1 MSMKQPFLE
10 LNRILEALRMQDLGP
25 ALEYACL
32 SYYTIRSACYLFHIF
47 HPADSPDW
55 VCFIFPA
62 APHAYMF
69 DSANVTRWAVT
80 NRQRLL
86 DLNSSLEFK
95 LHRLYFI
102 SLLSGGIGK
111 QMEALQYARHFQPF
125 ASQHQRGR
133 QTQTPQHSRC
143 ELTNS
148 HPVSP
153 ILLLPFPLKIF
164 RSSWAV
170 WYICAMASRT
180 LHTAACWRPTSGL
193 RSVTSSPGMPVPY
206 WAFL

>member
-32 SYYTIRSACYLFHIF
+32 SYYTIESVCYLLHIF

-62 APHAYMF
+62 EPHTYMF

-133 QTQTPQHSRC
+133 QTQIPGHSRC
-143 ELTNS
+143 ELTLT
-148 HPVSP
+148 H
-153 ILLLPFPLKIF
+153 ILFVPSCSSCFP
-164 RSSWAV
+164 
-170 WYICAMASRT
+170 
-180 LHTAACWRPTSGL
+180 
-193 RSVTSSPGMPVPY
+193 
-206 WAFL
+206 